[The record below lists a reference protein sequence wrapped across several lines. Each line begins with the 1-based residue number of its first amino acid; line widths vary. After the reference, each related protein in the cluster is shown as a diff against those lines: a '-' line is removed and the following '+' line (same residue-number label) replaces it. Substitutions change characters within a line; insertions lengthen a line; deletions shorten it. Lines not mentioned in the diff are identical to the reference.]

1 MTTKGKGEKSKFY
14 DNQIVMKEEKL
25 PKKYDHKYQ
34 NPILK
39 ELKNLVFYVQYFLGI
54 ILKGVLTFLAIALK
68 ILMFINGIFVVYFG
82 WKVFVIGGERYSRNF
97 DIFIKVLITE
107 IAFFLLLKIIKIGK
121 KVFCEKKGGNFSP
134 NLHN

>member
-1 MTTKGKGEKSKFY
+1 MRTKGKGEKSKFY

-54 ILKGVLTFLAIALK
+54 ILKGEIGRASCRERVYVL
-68 ILMFINGIFVVYFG
+68 V
-82 WKVFVIGGERYSRNF
+82 
-97 DIFIKVLITE
+97 
-107 IAFFLLLKIIKIGK
+107 
-121 KVFCEKKGGNFSP
+121 
-134 NLHN
+134 